1 MGLRCKEPETTLGFI
16 PSNTDLETDD
26 LDYDLLEDSTD
37 EVVSSGETQNRNET
51 RLSRF
56 LNSIKRGRFN

>member
-56 LNSIKRGRFN
+56 LNNIRRGRFN

>member
-51 RLSRF
+51 KLSRF
-56 LNSIKRGRFN
+56 LNSIRRGRFN